1 MAAWAVG
8 SLMERRMISE
18 QKGRRV
24 KLQDCRD
31 HRGDLRKSKPVA
43 GRQSTRECFGRKTKV
58 DEKRERKKK

>member
-1 MAAWAVG
+1 
-8 SLMERRMISE
+8 MISE